1 MRESG
6 LQYICLSIHDMR
18 TKKAACIVYKLPGM
32 VEYASSWRQQK
43 ALMGFLTEARKV
55 AAAEAVMAGAA
66 TADTTHRLIVTQH
79 SSVYTLGRGSSLENL
94 KFDALASE
102 SSKNVVRVER
112 GGEVTWHGPG
122 QLVAYPIFD
131 LTCAPFKKDLH
142 WFMHALEE
150 TVMHALKSGFD
161 VDSGRNDV
169 NNGVWVG
176 QNKIAAVGVTASR
189 WVTMHGLALN
199 VHPDMASYDHIVPC
213 GISEPG
219 FGVTSLKQVLY
230 DGANGGGGSGGGG
243 GGSGGGDGGSG
254 GGGGAAVAAGDIH
267 MKAATETDMMD
278 TAAAR
283 LVQSFGEVFNMDM
296 HYSQAPGLELDTIA
310 DNNPTRDTLLPLE
323 R

>member
-1 MRESG
+1 MRA
-6 LQYICLSIHDMR
+6 
-18 TKKAACIVYKLPGM
+18 KKAACIVYKLPGM

-43 ALMGFLTEARKV
+43 ALMGLLTEARKV

-66 TADTTHRLIVTQH
+66 AADTIHRLIVTQH

-102 SSKNVVRVER
+102 SSENVVRVER

-131 LTCAPFKKDLH
+131 LTRAPLKKDLH
-142 WFMHALEE
+142 WFMHSLEE
-150 TVMHALKSGFD
+150 TVIHALKSGFD

-199 VHPDMASYDHIVPC
+199 VHPDMASYDFIVPC

-230 DGANGGGGSGGGG
+230 DGASGGGG
-243 GGSGGGDGGSG
+243 GGGAAA
-254 GGGGAAVAAGDIH
+254 AAVAAGDMH

-296 HYSQAPGLELDTIA
+296 HYSRAPGLELDTIA